1 MDADWLVQQLLS
13 SSAYL
18 VASGCSYSRLGGSGN
33 RQICSEIPDS
43 VDDIMDSLM
52 SMYPE
57 SSLVGSSQ
65 YSSNSEPSLLGRQA
79 LSKVWGEEKGSGMSP
94 ETAYS
99 TLDVPRDVD
108 EAMLLTI
115 YSIRVKNQPSQ
126 AERMREALSVI
137 SKLTNSERL
146 RQFLATAA
154 DPPSYADDR
163 EGSNMLPI
171 CDDDWED
178 DDTAYEVLRKSEL
191 ERTSTV
197 HEEDASPPAQGCE
210 VPDDV
215 SAADVIIS
223 ITGLVFCEL
232 GYTSL
237 VPALPKSL
245 TGVMAMLHV
254 NNIIHE
260 LPTCP
265 ACLRVHPESKPRLRS
280 PFKTITEQL
289 ASILAVPGNEDLV
302 NAWKLLPR
310 FLGRLRDIF
319 DGAVCHRVH
328 GPDGK
333 PFFKYDPLEDD
344 GPDGELR
351 IGLALGL
358 DCLIAAS
365 YTSCPMSFMI
375 VNFPASLR
383 FRASNLLLSGII
395 PGPKETDP
403 DQTQYY
409 LRILVNELLRL
420 WYVGVVIKTPRFP
433 NGRRVRV
440 ILVGVFCD
448 KPAAHKV
455 GGFGSHMH
463 NYFCTVDWI
472 TKVALSTADAFI
484 RNARTND
491 EHRANM
497 AAYQSQTSKKGR
509 DEFVKA
515 RATRWSELA
524 QLPYFNMCDMIV
536 IDPMHNLFLGL
547 VKTHF
552 YIIWV
557 QLKILRK
564 TKELST
570 FHDMLKMFTVPS
582 KLGRLPHLVGEPA
595 GGSLTSDQWM
605 LLAIIIAPML
615 LPQLWAEC
623 EPDPNAKAIKGSNA
637 SLSSFSGIII
647 QAAVKAGGKEKPE
660 TGSNEKAKGWT
671 ASAAPTFFTTS
682 LAYYTMDGDFVL
694 NFGPLREFW
703 TFVFERLNKILKSF
717 KTNNHDGGE
726 LECTFL
732 REFHRTAELYRLL
745 AEGLRNAPS
754 ECVRE
759 GCRQMVHASI
769 DIRGTVQQF
778 AQDIE
783 DTYIDGGIALQL
795 SPRATN
801 ECFELELY
809 SNFVQFLRRTHPL
822 QPYHTVLEP
831 HPPAGSLLISD
842 RATFFDYAVICSH
855 RYVAA
860 SRSTSVTA
868 RDSLALVRTSGPT
881 DAARTWV
888 AEVHHIFSSQ
898 SPAHLLVSV
907 KWLRPVPLEI
917 LSTSPWGPFAEDFD
931 LRLWYTD
938 SYLQSTDTGPAV
950 RHTVTL
956 GGTQKFWLTL
966 PIHEIP
972 PTFSPTSDI
981 SSS

>member
-615 LPQLWAEC
+615 RLSSHNSGLNASPTLMNMEL
-623 EPDPNAKAIKGSNA
+623 EPDDEGAVEIPDDDAYQSEQSDDSDADEGGWSGTSIHPRDLPNFLK
-637 SLSSFSGIII
+637 LSR
-647 QAAVKAGGKEKPE
+647 ALRLLLAPE
-660 TGSNEKAKGWT
+660 L
-671 ASAAPTFFTTS
+671 TTS
-682 LAYYTMDGDFVL
+682 DVTDADQLLREYCTELLEASDFVL

-783 DTYIDGGIALQL
+783 DTYID
-795 SPRATN
+795 
-801 ECFELELY
+801 
-809 SNFVQFLRRTHPL
+809 
-822 QPYHTVLEP
+822 
-831 HPPAGSLLISD
+831 
-842 RATFFDYAVICSH
+842 
-855 RYVAA
+855 
-860 SRSTSVTA
+860 
-868 RDSLALVRTSGPT
+868 
-881 DAARTWV
+881 